1 VELAIT
7 TQRADDR
14 GWIAFA
20 PEVRATAQGLT
31 EEEAKNNLRALFA
44 RYPDLLE
51 EPRQAAD
58 RSGKKVAVHCHP
70 SQSFWPQALS
80 RLIPRPRDLAGP
92 SSGVGPSTD
101 GKRANAGAQARAIIA
116 V

>member
-1 VELAIT
+1 MELAIT
-7 TQRADDR
+7 TERANDK

-31 EEEAKNNLRALFA
+31 EEEAKDNLRALFA

-58 RSGKKVAVHCHP
+58 RHVE
-70 SQSFWPQALS
+70 LI
-80 RLIPRPRDLAGP
+80 RL
-92 SSGVGPSTD
+92 
-101 GKRANAGAQARAIIA
+101 
-116 V
+116 